1 MWVSAGL
8 QLLYVTKFYWW
19 ETGYYSSYDIIHDYA
34 GFYLCWGCMVRARD
48 QLLECVIIANCSA
61 SCHRSTPHTSSG
73 LHIIP
78 SIWVGQL
85 LAA

>member
-48 QLLECVIIANCSA
+48 YSV
-61 SCHRSTPHTSSG
+61 
-73 LHIIP
+73 
-78 SIWVGQL
+78 
-85 LAA
+85 